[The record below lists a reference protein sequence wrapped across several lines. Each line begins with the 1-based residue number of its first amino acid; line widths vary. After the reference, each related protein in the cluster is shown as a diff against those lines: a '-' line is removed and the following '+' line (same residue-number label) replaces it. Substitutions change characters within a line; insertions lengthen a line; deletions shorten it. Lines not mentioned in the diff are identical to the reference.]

1 MIGEKNQLL
10 QMICDY
16 LKPVYYNEHSY
27 IVREGEPLDAAIFVT
42 QGIIWSFATSNGEGT
57 VSSGAQCIEKG
68 HFYGQDLLDWALN
81 DSPTSLDLSK
91 LPISTKT
98 VKTHA
103 KVEGFALM
111 ANDLRTSV
119 SKWKIKEVSSI
130 QAAWRRHHLGKKNE
144 KSNQLALENKNCLSS
159 SFSCFKNT
167 CSFSF
172 FKNTSKS
179 SSA

>member
-57 VSSGAQCIEKG
+57 VSSAAQCIEKG

-111 ANDLRTSV
+111 ANDLKTLV
-119 SKWKIKEVSSI
+119 SKWKTGAASAL
-130 QAAWRRHHLGKKNE
+130 QAAWCRTILKRRM
-144 KSNQLALENKNCLSS
+144 KSLPSRLQKT
-159 SFSCFKNT
+159 K
-167 CSFSF
+167 
-172 FKNTSKS
+172 TSYH
-179 SSA
+179 AG

>member
-57 VSSGAQCIEKG
+57 VSSAAQCIEKG

-111 ANDLRTSV
+111 ANDLKTLV
-119 SKWKIKEVSSI
+119 SKWKTGAASAL
-130 QAAWRRHHLGKKNE
+130 QAAWCRTILKRRM
-144 KSNQLALENKNCLSS
+144 KSLPSRLQKI
-159 SFSCFKNT
+159 K
-167 CSFSF
+167 
-172 FKNTSKS
+172 TSYH
-179 SSA
+179 AG

>member
-1 MIGEKNQLL
+1 
-10 QMICDY
+10 MICDY
-16 LKPVYYNEHSY
+16 LKPVLYYNEHSY

-57 VSSGAQCIEKG
+57 VSSAAQCIEKG

-111 ANDLRTSV
+111 ANDLKTVV
-119 SKWKIKEVSSI
+119 SKWKTGAASAL
-130 QAAWRRHHLGKKNE
+130 QAAWRRTILKRRM
-144 KSNQLALENKNCLSS
+144 KSLPSRLQKT
-159 SFSCFKNT
+159 K
-167 CSFSF
+167 
-172 FKNTSKS
+172 TSYH
-179 SSA
+179 AG

>member
-1 MIGEKNQLL
+1 MPKLDKKNKLL
-10 QMICDY
+10 QRICGY
-16 LKPVYYNEHSY
+16 LKPVYYNERSY

-42 QGIIWSFATSNGEGT
+42 QGIIWSFAASNGEGT
-57 VSSGAQCIEKG
+57 VSSGAQCIGKG

-103 KVEGFALM
+103 QVEGFVLM
-111 ANDLRTSV
+111 AEDLKTVV
-119 SKWKIKEVSSI
+119 SKWKTEAASAI
-130 QAAWRRHHLGKKNE
+130 QAAFRRHQTKK
-144 KSNQLALENKNCLSS
+144 SSQSASENKNWLSCS
-159 SFSCFKNT
+159 LSCFKNT
-167 CSFSF
+167 CSFSCS
-172 FKNTSKS
+172 KNTSGS

>member
-1 MIGEKNQLL
+1 
-10 QMICDY
+10 MICDY
-16 LKPVYYNEHSY
+16 LKPVLYYNEHSY

-57 VSSGAQCIEKG
+57 VSSAAQCIEKG

-81 DSPTSLDLSK
+81 DFPTSLDLSK

-111 ANDLRTSV
+111 ANDLKTVV
-119 SKWKIKEVSSI
+119 SKWKTEAASAL
-130 QAAWRRHHLGKKNE
+130 QAAWRRSHPEKKNE
-144 KSNQLALENKNCLSS
+144 KPSQSASENKN
-159 SFSCFKNT
+159 
-167 CSFSF
+167 
-172 FKNTSKS
+172 
-179 SSA
+179 

>member
-57 VSSGAQCIEKG
+57 VSSAAQCIEKG

-111 ANDLRTSV
+111 ANDLKTVV
-119 SKWKIKEVSSI
+119 SKWKTEAASAL
-130 QAAWRRHHLGKKNE
+130 QAAWCRTILKRRM
-144 KSNQLALENKNCLSS
+144 KSLPSRLQKT
-159 SFSCFKNT
+159 K
-167 CSFSF
+167 
-172 FKNTSKS
+172 TSYH
-179 SSA
+179 AG